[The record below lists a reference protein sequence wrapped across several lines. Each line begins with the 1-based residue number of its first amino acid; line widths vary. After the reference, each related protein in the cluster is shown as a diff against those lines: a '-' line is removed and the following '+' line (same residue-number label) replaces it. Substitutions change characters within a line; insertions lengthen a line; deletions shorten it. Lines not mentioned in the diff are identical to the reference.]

1 MLSTPD
7 QGCAQRPAWSYEGDL
22 SSLRSAFHGW
32 WLLLQI
38 KLFIFLPVV
47 SAVWYRWW
55 ILSTERLHTCTCS
68 PWPPRVPRA
77 ELGKEQAVWLTAHCL
92 LDSLTSDFPGRQRG
106 CYYSKNIWQAIYSMP
121 LWALVGNK
129 LSVTGSRWEQTID
142 GTEEQHVLGSA
153 TSGPGPG
160 MKGFRACLSTNAQLL
175 LHLFHSRERLAS
187 GEACFSAGCF

>member
-1 MLSTPD
+1 MLSTPV

-47 SAVWYRWW
+47 SAVWYRWR
-55 ILSTERLHTCTCS
+55 IPSTGRLHTCTCS

-77 ELGKEQAVWLTAHCL
+77 ELGRSRLSGSQLIA
-92 LDSLTSDFPGRQRG
+92 SLTLLRPTSQGGREV
-106 CYYSKNIWQAIYSMP
+106 AIILKIYGKLYSMS

-142 GTEEQHVLGSA
+142 GTEVQCALGSV

-160 MKGFRACLSTNAQLL
+160 MKGFTACPSTNARLL